1 MCNFFYRLICI
12 IPRVLLSN
20 ANRVCIK
27 AVYERSHVQ
36 VKVKAHLTFEF
47 KRGLFLITP
56 NYLRT

>member
-47 KRGLFLITP
+47 KRGLF
-56 NYLRT
+56 